1 MRDIRSLEA
10 RYFWNVVSKARQL
23 KAAGQFRG
31 PEADD
36 ILDDLSAIAVC
47 TTWPSLRRLADEAAQ
62 TFTEWLEAA

>member
-1 MRDIRSLEA
+1 MRDVRSSEA

-36 ILDDLSAIAVC
+36 ILDDLSAIAAC
-47 TTWPSLRRLADEAAQ
+47 TA
-62 TFTEWLEAA
+62 

>member
-1 MRDIRSLEA
+1 MRDIWSLEA

-31 PEADD
+31 PEADE

-47 TTWPSLRRLADEAAQ
+47 TTWPALRRLADEAGQ

>member
-23 KAAGQFRG
+23 KAAGRFCA
-31 PEADD
+31 PVADD

-47 TTWPSLRRLADEAAQ
+47 TAWPALRRLADEAGQA
-62 TFTEWLEAA
+62 FTEWLEAA

>member
-31 PEADD
+31 PATDD

-47 TTWPSLRRLADEAAQ
+47 TTWPVLRRLADEAGQ